1 MTELQNIDEI
11 IANQYFYIL
20 YRKIFDIDRTVLTL
34 NVLTLF
40 FLFVY
45 SIKWQK
51 NQEFNKINEN
61 NPIYCINFDCLCYGY
76 GFCVY

>member
-1 MTELQNIDEI
+1 MTELQNIDEM

-40 FLFVY
+40 FFVRLL
-45 SIKWQK
+45 
-51 NQEFNKINEN
+51 NKMAKEPRI
-61 NPIYCINFDCLCYGY
+61 
-76 GFCVY
+76 